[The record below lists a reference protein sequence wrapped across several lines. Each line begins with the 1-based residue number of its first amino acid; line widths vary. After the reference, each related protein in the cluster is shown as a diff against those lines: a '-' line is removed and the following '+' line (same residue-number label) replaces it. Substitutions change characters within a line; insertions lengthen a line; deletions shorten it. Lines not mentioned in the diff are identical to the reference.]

1 MTVDHSSDL
10 LTIEY
15 SFFTNVAGGE
25 HFRTK
30 LKGEDVPDYA
40 KVQGYVRISFPSTS
54 FRFSPLILP
63 AYLNCFR
70 MLLGII
76 AAFTIIVT
84 FLGPENHS
92 SHFEEHVLAFEGGG
106 QDDGNVRH
114 HDIQEERKLSPV
126 EIYEKH
132 VQDAKQTDI
141 V

>member
-1 MTVDHSSDL
+1 MRLAIYHSSDL
-10 LTIEY
+10 LTIEL
-15 SFFTNVAGGE
+15 SNVAGGE
-25 HFRTK
+25 HFRTI
-30 LKGEDVPDYA
+30 LKGKDVPDYA
-40 KVQGYVRISFPSTS
+40 KVQGYVRTSFPSRPFLLS
-54 FRFSPLILP
+54 
-63 AYLNCFR
+63 YLNCYR

-132 VQDAKQTDI
+132 MQDAKQTDI